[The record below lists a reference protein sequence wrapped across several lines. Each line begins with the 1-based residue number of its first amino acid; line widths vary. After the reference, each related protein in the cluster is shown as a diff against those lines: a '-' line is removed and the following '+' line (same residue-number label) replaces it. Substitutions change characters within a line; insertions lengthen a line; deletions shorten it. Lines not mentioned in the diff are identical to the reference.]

1 MAAISGLTAD
11 QQKKTKQLFQKK
23 AIAAQKLANDITLA
37 KKEGKN
43 IIASAKKF
51 SDKNNYFKYN
61 LPPHNWSLPVRPVS
75 LDYDYLRKTNLGADP
90 LVSDP
95 AVDGNHIV
103 AGHGNAAVNA
113 KNHGLRRSRIYF
125 HGQMENDVIKNDDGT
140 TNGTYATQT
149 AKNLIEAAKAG
160 TFKAGTNGLID
171 RQYGFQFMWNPTD
184 ISLTVNRNADITPT
198 AADRSGQMTGNFQGQ
213 EQLSFSII
221 LDRTNDFACAKGL
234 VDANGNINTTNL
246 TTYYS
251 AFYPFESNEV
261 TVEQRIKELLTYG
274 TMADIEYLFK
284 TVNGNGTYV
293 TDPKTGAFQ
302 LVPHANGLGK
312 LTADTG
318 YLSTSILAVEF
329 GPNPTESL
337 SYTGWFESLSISHNK
352 FTENMI
358 PLTSTVNVNMTCFTT
373 QPF

>member
-11 QQKKTKQLFQKK
+11 QQKTTEQLFQKK

-51 SDKNNYFKYN
+51 SDKNNPFKYN

-140 TNGTYATQT
+140 TNGTYAEQT
-149 AKNLIEAAKAG
+149 AKNLIESAKAG

-184 ISLTVNRNADITPT
+184 INLTVNRNADITPT

-221 LDRTNDFACAKGL
+221 LDRTNDFA
-234 VDANGNINTTNL
+234 
-246 TTYYS
+246 
-251 AFYPFESNEV
+251 
-261 TVEQRIKELLTYG
+261 
-274 TMADIEYLFK
+274 
-284 TVNGNGTYV
+284 
-293 TDPKTGAFQ
+293 
-302 LVPHANGLGK
+302 
-312 LTADTG
+312 
-318 YLSTSILAVEF
+318 
-329 GPNPTESL
+329 
-337 SYTGWFESLSISHNK
+337 
-352 FTENMI
+352 
-358 PLTSTVNVNMTCFTT
+358 
-373 QPF
+373 